1 MSFIE
6 PLFRLLAGHLDRI
19 RRNHG
24 LEHATIHI
32 LSQRFPGV
40 FLAGHS
46 DTQGFWLIG
55 QVPLEAVTQAAQEA
69 LERLRRGE
77 RHLALHPGCGT
88 NYLTSGAM
96 TGLAGMLAL
105 SGARS
110 RRDKWDRLP
119 LVVLSATLALIFS
132 QPVGMWLQER
142 LTTSGDPGALEIVEV
157 IASRRGQLPAY
168 RVITRG

>member
-1 MSFIE
+1 MSLVDTLIQTS
-6 PLFRLLAGHLDRI
+6 LSSLDRI

-32 LSQRFPGV
+32 LAQRFPGV

-46 DTQGFWLIG
+46 DGRGFWIIG
-55 QVPLEAVTQAAQEA
+55 QVPQEAVEQAAREA

-96 TGLAGMLAL
+96 AGLAGALAMT
-105 SGARS
+105 GARS
-110 RRDKWDRLP
+110 RREKWDRLP
-119 LVVLSATLALIFS
+119 LVVLAATVALILS

-142 LTTSGDPGALEIVEV
+142 LTTSGDPGDLDIVDV
-157 IASRRGQLPAY
+157 IPSQRGQLPAF

>member
-6 PLFRLLAGHLDRI
+6 PLFHLLAGHLDRI

-24 LEHATIHI
+24 LEHATIHL

-46 DTQGFWLIG
+46 DTQGFWLFG
-55 QVPLEAVTQAAQEA
+55 QVPLEAVAQAAQEA

-88 NYLTSGAM
+88 NYLTSGTMA
-96 TGLAGMLAL
+96 GLAGALAM
-105 SGARS
+105 SGART
-110 RRDKWDRLP
+110 RRDRRERLP
-119 LVVLSATLALIFS
+119 LVVLAATVALIFS

-142 LTTSGDPGALEIVEV
+142 LTTSGDPGGLEIVEV
-157 IASRRGQLPAY
+157 IPSQRGQLPAY
-168 RVITRG
+168 RVLTRG